1 VTGKARHRGWVG
13 LASTVLLLS
22 ALAPVRAAV
31 EAELIDRQLESQ
43 PVRLQ
48 VLSDG
53 EMMYFGADRTLKRE
67 PMSRFV
73 AVRFRGS
80 AEADPED
87 QQGRVERTDGQRLTG
102 NLLAGRED
110 GQGLRWEHPD
120 LGEASLSLD
129 DLSRFHRPGAEPTE
143 PAGGDDRVVLR
154 NGDALTG
161 FVEAV
166 QPDQLMLDPAEGDE
180 LVPLPL
186 ENIAAVAL
194 ANRQRPWPADT
205 HRLRLA
211 AGSRLAIETLE
222 LRDDGL
228 AVDTDWLGS
237 GLSLPIEAVNVI
249 ELTSGG
255 LRLVDLT
262 DRPREVTGG
271 GAVFGVTM
279 PPRARGDGL
288 WLHAPVTVRVELPAG
303 ARRVAAAMELLPE
316 ADRDPAVA
324 EAAGWA
330 GCDLTVESEAG
341 SQTITLGPG
350 QNRDELNLEVAGDA
364 LTLRLEP
371 GRNGPVLDRLL
382 LRRPR
387 VLVERSENAEAD

>member
-53 EMMYFGADRTLKRE
+53 EMMYFGADRTLKRQ

-154 NGDALTG
+154 NGDVLTG

-194 ANRQRPWPADT
+194 ANRRRPWPADT

-237 GLSLPIEAVNVI
+237 GLNLPIDAVNVI

-279 PPRARGDGL
+279 PPRAGGPPAPSVHRATNSAGDSVY
-288 WLHAPVTVRVELPAG
+288 AIERTFVRSGG
-303 ARRVAAAMELLPE
+303 AR
-316 ADRDPAVA
+316 
-324 EAAGWA
+324 
-330 GCDLTVESEAG
+330 ESRCRQA
-341 SQTITLGPG
+341 S
-350 QNRDELNLEVAGDA
+350 
-364 LTLRLEP
+364 
-371 GRNGPVLDRLL
+371 VLDWLSDGVNNNTFETPSSSESSVSLSRL
-382 LRRPR
+382 PR
-387 VLVERSENAEAD
+387 SAIPQPRCALP